1 MILGRLRLTLL
12 APYDSRR
19 DFAFSTRVG
28 VSIQNSALPSF
39 TEAAEA
45 GAGNRPLTPIEQPAL
60 QKSSHRTA

>member
-1 MILGRLRLTLL
+1 MILGRLRLTFL

-45 GAGNRPLTPIEQPAL
+45 GPETV
-60 QKSSHRTA
+60 H